1 MSILLRAALAAV
13 SIGSITPAIAGE
25 GGPNPNTVSAE
36 LPGVIAQAPAQNV
49 PSFATAQNG
58 QLTVQAETQPGRSL
72 WLFPPIGKYL
82 DQRAGG

>member
-13 SIGSITPAIAGE
+13 SIGSIPPAIAGE
-25 GGPNPNTVSAE
+25 GGPNASTVSAE
-36 LPGVIAQAPAQNV
+36 LPGIIAHPPTQSV
-49 PSFATAQNG
+49 PSFASPLHG
-58 QLTVQAETQPGRSL
+58 QLAVQADTQPGRL